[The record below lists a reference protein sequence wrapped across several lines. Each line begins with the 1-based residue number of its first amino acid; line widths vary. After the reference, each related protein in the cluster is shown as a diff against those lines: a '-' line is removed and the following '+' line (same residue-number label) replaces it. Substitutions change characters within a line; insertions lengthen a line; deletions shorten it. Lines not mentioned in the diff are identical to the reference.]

1 MSFFPQEEPAN
12 LKFLRNELTPF
23 LKAVSEA
30 LSIELEKSQVKE
42 KNQLKEALFDRI
54 LETVPKENVS
64 YFADYVNEASIVLQN
79 EFKDLQKLNS
89 E

>member
-1 MSFFPQEEPAN
+1 M
-12 LKFLRNELTPF
+12 
-23 LKAVSEA
+23 SEA
-30 LSIELEKSQVKE
+30 LSIELEKSQVKD

-79 EFKDLQKLNS
+79 EFNDLQRLNS